1 MIHQVS
7 NAGIRTQDLSGM
19 SLQTK
24 GSIQFDFFPHLTA
37 KKIELD
43 LNQWDQK
50 AGLFLQY
57 LTIHNNEH
65 LHNNKKLSKLVQNVA
80 SH

>member
-19 SLQTK
+19 CLQTK

-37 KKIELD
+37 
-43 LNQWDQK
+43 
-50 AGLFLQY
+50 
-57 LTIHNNEH
+57 
-65 LHNNKKLSKLVQNVA
+65 
-80 SH
+80 